1 MNPIFRFVFLAFFS
15 ILSLCTFG
23 NDYYEIKI
31 NKGDN
36 LTRILQKYNLTVHQ
50 CNQSLFVS
58 INKLKTSEKLIAEKK
73 YYLPVKI
80 YKYNGKSIRSTLGLS
95 DLQLAKK
102 IEQYNLDL
110 YDKKI
115 RKTHYKTSK
124 VLWVPEE
131 FIACNKPESSKELSR
146 EELISPSKMITDDKS
161 EAENKNEEEDKSE
174 SSLKLRTD
182 KKSSFK
188 NTGIKKITVPLMGKE
203 FEDVWVED
211 YTLKNEVYYIISG
224 HGGPDPGAVYKR
236 DGNTYCE
243 DEYAYDVA
251 LRLARNLMA
260 HGAVVHMI
268 VQDENDGIRDEK
280 LLKCDCSEKLYK
292 GSKIPLSQKQRLRQ
306 RASLVNSLYQKYKKQ
321 GYTTQKAI
329 EIHVDSRNSSL
340 RQDVFFY
347 YNVNDKKSKKMAD
360 NVHDIFESKYNKHQK
375 NRGYHGFV
383 EDRNI
388 YMVRNLRPTTLF
400 VELANIQNPL
410 DQERLIYYYNRQAL
424 ANWLFEG
431 LRK

>member
-1 MNPIFRFVFLAFFS
+1 MFPYFRFVFFTVFTLFAFTS
-15 ILSLCTFG
+15 FG
-23 NDYYEIKI
+23 NDYYEVTI

-36 LTRILQKYNLTVHQ
+36 LTRVLQKYNLTVHQ
-50 CNQSLFVS
+50 CNQSLFVT
-58 INKLKTSEKLIAEKK
+58 INKLKNSEKLLAEKK
-73 YYLPVKI
+73 YFLPVKI

-95 DLQLAKK
+95 DLLLAKK
-102 IEQYNLDL
+102 IEQYNIDL
-110 YDKKI
+110 FEKKI

-124 VLWVPEE
+124 VLLVPDE
-131 FIACNKPESSKELSR
+131 FISCNKPETSKNVFVAEPSLAPDKDTDNETI
-146 EELISPSKMITDDKS
+146 EEPEKVTTIK
-161 EAENKNEEEDKSE
+161 NKE
-174 SSLKLRTD
+174 SV
-182 KKSSFK
+182 KSSFK
-188 NTGIKKITVPLMGKE
+188 TKGIKKITVPLMGKE
-203 FEDVWVED
+203 FEDVWIED
-211 YTLKNEVYYIISG
+211 FSLKNEVYYIISG

-268 VQDENDGIRDEK
+268 VEDENDGIRDEK
-280 LLKCDCSEKLYK
+280 LLKCDCTEKMFNGY
-292 GSKIPLSQKQRLRQ
+292 KIPLSQKKRLRQ
-306 RASLVNSLYQKYKKQ
+306 RASMVNTLYQKYKKQ

-347 YNVNDKKSKKMAD
+347 YNASDKKSKKLAES
-360 NVHDIFESKYNKHQK
+360 VHDIFESKYDIHQK
-375 NRGYHGFV
+375 NRGYQGFV

-388 YMVRNLRPTTLF
+388 YMVKNLRPTTLF
-400 VELANIQNPL
+400 VELANIQNPK